1 MELEYR
7 NPINT
12 GEEAMVI
19 FGTALLAAC
28 YLAGVVI
35 GEGIAALIGVK
46 ANVGG
51 VGIAMLLLI
60 AAQHYLQKSGL
71 FPVDTSKGVTFWA
84 MMYIPVVVAMA
95 ATQNVIVAARSGPIA
110 LLSAAGAFA
119 VCILFISAINRVIER
134 AHIASAALAPV
145 SDDHDP
151 ASDLSVA
158 PDHR

>member
-1 MELEYR
+1 
-7 NPINT
+7 
-12 GEEAMVI
+12 MVI

-35 GEGIAALIGVK
+35 GEGLAALIGVK

-60 AAQHYLQKSGL
+60 AAQHFLQKRGL
-71 FPVDTSKGVTFWA
+71 FAVDTAKGVTFWA
-84 MMYIPVVVAMA
+84 MLYIPVVVAMA
-95 ATQNVIVAARSGPIA
+95 ATQNVIVAAKSGPIA

-119 VCILFISAINRVIER
+119 TCVLFISAINRVIER

-151 ASDLSVA
+151 ASDLSVV

>member
-1 MELEYR
+1 
-7 NPINT
+7 
-12 GEEAMVI
+12 MVI

-28 YLAGVVI
+28 YLMGVAF
-35 GEGIAALIGVK
+35 GEAIAALIGVK

-60 AAQHYLQKSGL
+60 AAQHYLQKYGL
-71 FPVDTSKGVTFWA
+71 FAVDTAKGVTFWA

-95 ATQNVIVAARSGPIA
+95 ATQNVIVAAKSGPIA

-119 VCILFISAINRVIER
+119 ICVLFISAINRVIER
-134 AHIASAALAPV
+134 NHIASAALAPL

>member
-1 MELEYR
+1 
-7 NPINT
+7 
-12 GEEAMVI
+12 MVI

-60 AAQHYLQKSGL
+60 AAQHYLQKRGM
-71 FPVDTSKGVTFWA
+71 FPVDTAKGVTFWA

-119 VCILFISAINRVIER
+119 ICIVFISLINRVIER
-134 AHIASAALAPV
+134 AHIASAALEPV
-145 SDDHDP
+145 ASDDHDP

>member
-1 MELEYR
+1 
-7 NPINT
+7 
-12 GEEAMVI
+12 MVI

-28 YLAGVVI
+28 YLIGIAV
-35 GEGIAALIGVK
+35 GEGLALLIGVK

-60 AAQHYLQKSGL
+60 AAQHYLQKHGL
-71 FPVDTSKGVTFWA
+71 FAVDTAKGVTFWA

-95 ATQNVIVAARSGPIA
+95 ATQNVIVAVKSGPIA

-119 VCILFISAINRVIER
+119 ACMLFIAVINRIIER
-134 AHIASAALAPV
+134 AHIASAALEPV
-145 SDDHDP
+145 KDDHDP
-151 ASDLSVA
+151 ASDLAVI

>member
-1 MELEYR
+1 
-7 NPINT
+7 
-12 GEEAMVI
+12 MVI

-28 YLAGVVI
+28 YLMGVAV
-35 GEGIAALIGVK
+35 GEALAALIGVK

-60 AAQHYLQKSGL
+60 AAQHYLQKYGL
-71 FPVDTSKGVTFWA
+71 FAVDTAKGVTFWA

-95 ATQNVIVAARSGPIA
+95 ATQNVIVAAKSGPIA

-119 VCILFISAINRVIER
+119 ICVLFISAINRVIER
-134 AHIASAALAPV
+134 NHIASAALAPL

>member
-1 MELEYR
+1 
-7 NPINT
+7 
-12 GEEAMVI
+12 MVI

-28 YLAGVVI
+28 YLAGVAI
-35 GEGIAALIGVK
+35 GELLALLIGVK

-60 AAQHYLQKSGL
+60 AAQHFLHKRGL
-71 FPVDTSKGVTFWA
+71 FAVDTAKGVTFWA

-95 ATQNVIVAARSGPIA
+95 ATQNVIVAAKSGPIA
-110 LLSAAGAFA
+110 LLSAGLAFA
-119 VCILFISAINRVIER
+119 ACIFIISAINRIIER
-134 AHIASAALAPV
+134 KHIASAALAPV

-151 ASDLSVA
+151 ADDLSVV

>member
-1 MELEYR
+1 
-7 NPINT
+7 
-12 GEEAMVI
+12 MVI

-28 YLAGVVI
+28 YLVGVAM
-35 GEGIAALIGVK
+35 GEAIAALIGVK

-60 AAQHYLQKSGL
+60 TAQHFLQKRGL
-71 FPVDTSKGVTFWA
+71 FAVDTAKGVTFWA

-95 ATQNVIVAARSGPIA
+95 ATQNVIVAAKSGPIA

-119 VCILFISAINRVIER
+119 ACVFLISAINRVIER
-134 AHIASAALAPV
+134 RHIASAALAPV
-145 SDDHDP
+145 TDDHDP

>member
-1 MELEYR
+1 
-7 NPINT
+7 
-12 GEEAMVI
+12 MVI

-28 YLAGVVI
+28 YLAGIAV
-35 GEGIAALIGVK
+35 GEGIAVLIGVK

-51 VGIAMLLLI
+51 VGIAMLFLI
-60 AAQHYLQKSGL
+60 FAQYYLQKRGL
-71 FPVDTSKGVTFWA
+71 FAIDTAKGVTFWA

-95 ATQNVIVAARSGPIA
+95 STQNVIVAFKSGPIA

-119 VCILFISAINRVIER
+119 ICLFFISAINRVIER
-134 AHIASAALAPV
+134 AHIASAPLAPAAE
-145 SDDHDP
+145 DHDP